1 MNLFIKFKFIDFL
14 SLCLDF
20 VIPKVM
26 LIVFIETC
34 CKYLVL
40 DFLM

>member
-20 VIPKVM
+20 VIPKVILM
-26 LIVFIETC
+26 VF
-34 CKYLVL
+34 Y
-40 DFLM
+40 

>member
-20 VIPKVM
+20 VIPKVTLM
-26 LIVFIETC
+26 VF
-34 CKYLVL
+34 YLNL
-40 DFLM
+40 LM